1 MQLDRNRKVG
11 NILEKLA
18 LWAVTKSQTTGE
30 NGVFRSTMTVV
41 NHWNHLQTLVQ
52 TQNSFETALLAWQTA
67 EMYISHKLRKLF

>member
-41 NHWNHLQTLVQ
+41 NQSLANIGS
-52 TQNSFETALLAWQTA
+52 NSETAWQTT

>member
-41 NHWNHLQTLVQ
+41 NHWNHLQTVVQ
-52 TQNSFETALLAWQTA
+52 TQKSFETAWQTA